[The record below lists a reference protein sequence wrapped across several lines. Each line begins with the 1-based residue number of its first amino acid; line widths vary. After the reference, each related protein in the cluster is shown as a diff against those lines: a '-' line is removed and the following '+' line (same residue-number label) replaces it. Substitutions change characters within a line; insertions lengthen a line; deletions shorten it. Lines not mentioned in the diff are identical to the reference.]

1 MCNDEYYGLGERN
14 REKTDKAVIGQDH
27 FFFFL
32 HQTADV
38 TALALEP
45 IARKRFS
52 FSFVEIFSDAIT
64 KTVGFFRN
72 WVGFI

>member
-1 MCNDEYYGLGERN
+1 MCNDEYYELGERN
-14 REKTDKAVIGQDH
+14 RGKTDKAVIGQDH

-52 FSFVEIFSDAIT
+52 FFLVEIFSGAIT